1 MIPTLF
7 VKMVL
12 RYRSKFLPS
21 APFCFSG
28 RHASTLDHP
37 FYLVVLATLNGLS
50 HHKKGNAS
58 RLSFPAILIS
68 WTSIDIFCP
77 LDNNVA
83 TIFVSCYMVT
93 KYVPASELVQVATWL
108 S

>member
-21 APFCFSG
+21 APFCFGG
-28 RHASTLDHP
+28 RHASTPDRP
-37 FYLVVLATLNGLS
+37 FYLVVLATLNGLG

-68 WTSIDIFCP
+68 WTSTDIFRP
-77 LDNNVA
+77 LYNNVA
-83 TIFVSCYMVT
+83 MTFVSCYMVT
-93 KYVPASELVQVATWL
+93 KYVLASKLVQVATWL